1 MRISE
6 LSKQSG
12 LSVPTIKFYLREG
25 LLQPGVRT
33 GRNQAE
39 YAEEHLARLWF
50 VKVLTGPGRL
60 GISDVREVLTAID
73 SRGRPLRGLCSVIS
87 PTVAAMPMVD
97 GEDDVRLEVDRYVNR
112 LGWQVDDDAA
122 ERRTLAQVLV
132 MLRRLGWPDG
142 AEVFDAYATAACELG
157 ASEAADLSADP
168 SDAEVC
174 MRLTARLVLLDVAL
188 TALRRMA
195 LTHHAGSG
203 PQPNPQVP

>member
-39 YAEEHLARLWF
+39 YAEEHLARLRF
-50 VKVLTGPGRL
+50 IQVLTGPGRL
-60 GISDVREVLTAID
+60 GISDVREVLAAID
-73 SRGRPLRGLCSVIS
+73 SRGRPLRGLCTVINA
-87 PTVAAMPMVD
+87 TVVAMPAVD
-97 GEDDVRLEVDRYVNR
+97 GEDDVRREVDGYVDR

-122 ERRTLAQVLV
+122 ERRTLAQVLA
-132 MLRRLGWPDG
+132 MLRRLGWSDG
-142 AEVFDAYATAACELG
+142 VEVFDAYA
-157 ASEAADLSADP
+157 EAARELAAYEATDVPADP
-168 SDAEVC
+168 PDADVC

-195 LTHHAGSG
+195 LTHHTGTRRHSDA
-203 PQPNPQVP
+203 QVP

>member
-39 YAEEHLARLWF
+39 YAEEHLARLRF
-50 VKVLTGPGRL
+50 IQVLTGPGRL
-60 GISDVREVLTAID
+60 GISDVREVLAAID
-73 SRGRPLRGLCSVIS
+73 SRGWPLHGLCTVINVTVTS
-87 PTVAAMPMVD
+87 MPTVV
-97 GEDDVRLEVDRYVNR
+97 GEDEVRREVDEYVDR
-112 LGWQVDDDAA
+112 LGWQVDTDAA
-122 ERRTLAQVLV
+122 ERQTLAQVLV
-132 MLRRLGWPDG
+132 MLRGLGWSDG
-142 AEVFDAYATAACELG
+142 VEVFDAYASAARELG
-157 ASEAADLSADP
+157 ASEAGELP
-168 SDAEVC
+168 AEPPDVEAR

-195 LTHHAGSG
+195 LTHHVGSRHRSES
-203 PQPNPQVP
+203 QVP